1 MEVMTKTVLC
11 AIDGSLHDQEAIR
24 LSVAIAAGMDAK
36 LNLLAV
42 DHVNFDGRSAPV
54 HELGHQKV
62 QELLTKSRDIAIEAG
77 CPDPRMT
84 AVAGRDIARAIL
96 NYAEEQ
102 HVDHIVLGTG
112 EKMFVERLLIG
123 SVSHDVVLGAHCGV
137 SVAR

>member
-1 MEVMTKTVLC
+1 MTKTVLC
-11 AIDGSLHDQEAIR
+11 AVDGTLHDQAAIR
-24 LSVAIAAGMDAK
+24 LSVAIATGLDAR

-54 HELGHQKV
+54 HELGHRKV
-62 QELLTKSRDIAIEAG
+62 HELLNKSREVATEAG
-77 CPDPRMT
+77 YADPEMT
-84 AVAGRDIARAIL
+84 AVAGRDVARAIL

-112 EKMFVERLLIG
+112 EKMFVERMLIG